1 MSLRDRLRPWHALMV
16 AAFVVGSG
24 LSLFRAGDYAFGA
37 LFEAVVSGLFAV
49 VVFQFTVGNLWGYAV
64 EYRNAGG
71 RWTDPVFVAPF
82 AVALVLAALV
92 AVWTGEAVAG
102 AWAGFWVFA
111 VAAALLAV
119 SVSFVA
125 GYRNPEA

>member
-1 MSLRDRLRPWHALMV
+1 MSLHDRLRPWHALMV
-16 AAFVVGSG
+16 AVFVLGSG
-24 LSLFRAGDYAFGA
+24 LSLFRAGDYAVAA

-82 AVALVLAALV
+82 AVALALAALV
-92 AVWTGEAVAG
+92 AVWTGEPVSG

-119 SVSFVA
+119 GVSFVA